1 MSTNGYIVREL
12 IIRNFKAA
20 RKVTIYGAGPGVFEV
35 TGANEAGKTSTL
47 QALPALLAGLG
58 YKEGKL
64 KLWDGNCL
72 THGAIK
78 GQLTAVLEALD
89 KDGEAELDGL
99 TITRKFTAEN
109 QSKGGSLVI
118 KSADGSRR
126 KQGDLN
132 ALVGEFSFDPTEWG
146 TRALEEQVNSLNAL
160 VDPEVAAGLAE
171 LDASIDKAEQER
183 RDVGRQIKTF
193 GQIPDLPQ
201 VEPMDADALLGE
213 LERVQEHNAA
223 QDRHQQQREAYEREL
238 MDVGAQI
245 ADLEARLDVLR
256 RKRDAIID
264 RPLPTVEPWVD
275 IKPIQ
280 QRLAEAGEQNV
291 RAEQWRANEA
301 KRAELSKLTRR
312 HAHHDQEIEDL
323 REARRQLAL
332 QAKVPIDGLEW
343 GAKGVVWNGTPW
355 AKLSDSQRLRLTAMI
370 EMARHPQLR
379 VMLIRNGDLLDDNR
393 FKELRQLADEQK
405 YQIWVESVRGARTD
419 DAIEIVL
426 GEYGQ
431 AEPWE

>member
-1 MSTNGYIVREL
+1 
-12 IIRNFKAA
+12 
-20 RKVTIYGAGPGVFEV
+20 
-35 TGANEAGKTSTL
+35 
-47 QALPALLAGLG
+47 
-58 YKEGKL
+58 
-64 KLWDGNCL
+64 
-72 THGAIK
+72 
-78 GQLTAVLEALD
+78 
-89 KDGEAELDGL
+89 
-99 TITRKFTAEN
+99 
-109 QSKGGSLVI
+109 
-118 KSADGSRR
+118 
-126 KQGDLN
+126 
-132 ALVGEFSFDPTEWG
+132 
-146 TRALEEQVNSLNAL
+146 
-160 VDPEVAAGLAE
+160 
-171 LDASIDKAEQER
+171 
-183 RDVGRQIKTF
+183 
-193 GQIPDLPQ
+193 
-201 VEPMDADALLGE
+201 
-213 LERVQEHNAA
+213 
-223 QDRHQQQREAYEREL
+223 

-264 RPLPTVEPWVD
+264 RPLPTVKPWVD